1 MQTVAGV
8 PLAGAAGAMAVW
20 STGFCTCVD
29 FTDCII
35 IGEWV
40 FVCHVPR
47 VDTAIGRCIAGC
59 GDIEE
64 FCETVI
70 GLGEPT
76 DVAE

>member
-1 MQTVAGV
+1 MI
-8 PLAGAAGAMAVW
+8 M
-20 STGFCTCVD
+20 
-29 FTDCII
+29 
-35 IGEWV
+35 GEWV

-47 VDTAIGRCIAGC
+47 VDTAIGLCIAGC